1 MLNNLVIIL
10 IFIIMKVNV
19 KTIGYVIG
27 VDCAGL
33 PVVVNHYVEQA
44 EGEMSY
50 DVNDT
55 QADLKFAKKCS
66 HFLRNCGQSQ
76 FAKKCS
82 PFLCKSF
89 NSRRN
94 CGQSQKDI
102 RLNYK

>member
-1 MLNNLVIIL
+1 
-10 IFIIMKVNV
+10 MKVNV

-55 QADLKFAKKCS
+55 QADLKFAKNS

-82 PFLCKSF
+82 HLLCKSF

>member
-66 HFLRNCGQSQ
+66 
-76 FAKKCS
+76 

>member
-10 IFIIMKVNV
+10 IIIMKVNV

-27 VDCAGL
+27 VDCAGS

-66 HFLRNCGQSQ
+66 
-76 FAKKCS
+76 